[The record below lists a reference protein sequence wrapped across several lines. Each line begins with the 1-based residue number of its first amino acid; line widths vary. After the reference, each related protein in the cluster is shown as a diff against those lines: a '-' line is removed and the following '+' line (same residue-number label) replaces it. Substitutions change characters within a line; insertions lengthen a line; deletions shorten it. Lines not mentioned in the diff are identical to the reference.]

1 MTTSSKKKRSHPNK
15 YYVEIFI
22 TWYDIPS
29 FILIEWLVGWLVGKC
44 EKKPSLSKFFVK
56 ILIISKTFYKG
67 KFSYYCSPLHDEKLH
82 RLNLK
87 DENNVIKNDISRL
100 FDCGEKLY
108 PHTSSDGRE
117 DIRQELKCNDT
128 KGMAVQTKLI
138 MKTVNNGEFFLLRSI
153 GERWQQLSDRLAS
166 SINNLESCL
175 FQLAQNLLGQEKLCK
190 WFDEM
195 NKAMAQN
202 QGKKSTLM
210 EKKAQLADQE
220 ALVQRIFAHKPE
232 IDQIIEE
239 IRSANHL
246 DDSSVAE
253 CVVDLQQQ
261 CDELTQMAED
271 LLKQVK
277 EEVDIYEHF
286 EELCHDFSEK
296 LQFFHEKFSDCKD
309 VKGDKQSVQTRY
321 DTYKSMKENMV
332 DLEEKLKIIKSK
344 FVELDS
350 ITNTHGQDHT
360 KRTVESLEQDYGN
373 LKSEVFNIGCNMENV
388 LQQWKSYEN
397 NVNTL
402 LKWFSETDTLMKD
415 PQELCLTIEEKK
427 AKLEIAEELEKNIID
442 YETKIDQFSD
452 QSHALLHWSGNQQVK
467 NKISQLNSRYQQLK
481 QNIRDLVTK
490 CTTIASDHKD
500 YVTLLEKFTNIINNH
515 EIQLEEI
522 KDIKNIEDKDLRLS
536 DLLSEQESGNRVLSN
551 LLENGEKVLVC
562 TASAGR
568 DTIRKDLKN
577 LQRHWEDLGANLSDM
592 KKQSES
598 KQAMWSTFTDLS
610 NQVSVTILSWL
621 GNMKKCMDTKKEKPD
636 SMHDARAK
644 QRQFKILNQEIAAY
658 KKIINTL
665 EEQVMSLNNSEAN
678 QTMSNILKQYKSLVT
693 HSNMLSKD
701 SDEKLALVQKYQGL
715 HKSFTDWQKDMWE
728 RASQNIN
735 RSGNKKTLQN
745 SLSKVEKIMSVLIC
759 AYKKYTVHPVEKISS
774 DICFLRLL
782 INILR
787 RTVFTHSKNF
797 EGTLELETIR
807 IILNYLYTRPI
818 TAADYELFSLSTSI
832 AKDDQYNVILYNKIK
847 PKDTLLKPKLNL
859 SKLEEELDKNRPEG
873 EMMLIEVSNC
883 INELKEK
890 FPQHDSDVLD
900 QDLESLKNDSN
911 RFSSHI
917 KDVEHELQEKLKQW
931 KNYYDLFYKLIAWLS
946 QKESL
951 LKDYCPEEYTGRE
964 RATTLHIP
972 GERSLLQE
980 VEEEHKNLQDLQ
992 AFGTTLEKP
1001 IGYHRQTSE
1010 DDSGSDQPRSL
1021 DDSQSS
1027 SKDLPSAVSQI
1038 CTRYQTLL
1046 LTAKDIVKKSKHHHQ
1061 DHELFEN
1068 CQSKCV
1074 EALNS
1079 VEQQCGEIIKLKGN
1093 TQQLQTCLQKID
1105 NIVAGKRVT
1114 TMLLH
1119 ELIETAEKTNQN
1131 TMPEGQKEINEQVEK
1146 LQQMSTSLYEQI
1158 LNIASDLKTK
1168 ADNIKKLNMAITEEK
1183 DWLNRLNKQL
1193 GKDDG
1198 QYLKATLDEK
1208 KLQMQTYRTYLHDLS
1223 LHQQSVNVLKGKCTL
1238 LPERDKASIESIDSL
1253 CNDLILAKDKI
1264 QTCTRAAQNS
1274 LVFENISTRKKVMLF
1289 RSLKILATF
1298 VNVSADVTRCTET
1311 SNDRLSINNN
1321 MEKLKDIEK
1330 NIESEDMR
1338 LNDIDNILKDI
1349 IDTTA
1354 QEGYPALYQEVEK
1367 IKNNWA
1373 AIVGNVQ
1380 TNIAKLKLLLSQWV
1394 EYDND
1399 LEAYQNWLRNT
1410 DANLQ
1415 SSVLAKE
1422 LEIDAFT
1429 DKMQQLQKQTTMRKT
1444 SHVCDLGIKYQ
1455 QLVQAVKDQISK
1467 WLQYVSDHQN
1477 FEKKLQDCRSWI
1489 TTTKVKLPNCK
1500 KLDGSMVEME
1510 EKLTSIQ
1517 EALFQ
1522 KDEGFHKVQA
1532 IIEAGQGVLANT
1544 SPDGHKKIND
1554 AMSELQEDWSKIAA
1568 WMSEAKV
1575 LLEEHIR
1582 RWAGFMEQL
1591 QQLKMFVDEMQL
1603 LVNDANEFKTTLFDK
1618 KNIYEKLKVAEHKI
1632 SMEKLELENL
1642 KAKAIGMTEES
1653 SDTVPDCIKQAISL
1667 LQELNELKSTVQ
1679 NFLKIKENHYKDHQA
1694 FSHAYKDLRNWM
1706 RSAREKIPPLKES
1719 LCDQPAVE
1727 SGISVLLELQA
1738 EKTEG
1743 LSKLDKVIQFIDVT
1757 LATTSDDGKVM
1768 INEQKQSMKK
1778 EFANLFDEI
1787 EVMKQQLDEVN
1798 DQLKLFKTEH
1808 ELFTNWL
1815 QCIETELKEQR
1826 FSTKAN
1832 IDEKQSVVDRC
1843 NELDKDLVKK
1853 GKDKLEQLKSHGEV
1867 LCDFNVGMDIVN
1879 SKYHAVV
1886 NLCKVAIGKI
1896 RDLTKRFF
1904 VRTDIALSFQMFMS
1918 EMATAFAIPNLLQ
1931 ILWQKQKIIL
1941 AIHKKYKE
1949 QLSECKTW
1957 MQSAN
1962 QQLSSCNSLFSNR
1975 DALQSNFG
1983 TIQELLIKHEEGQPL
1998 LHNVIADSEKTLRST
2013 NNAGKEIVKKELQE
2027 LQADWDSLVS
2037 KLSEAKVQL
2046 ETSLLKWTDYKSSFT
2061 RLEEWLSEKEAYFR
2075 ELQDQRITPS
2085 AKESMAEKRA
2095 KLRKINSLAQD
2106 VLSFNSMIESVNSKA
2121 TELMCETKDND
2132 VSKDMSDIY
2141 SKYKALSAAV
2151 QDYLTNQRTFVDQ
2164 YQQYIDACNEMARWL
2179 SISSE
2184 SLSRCA
2190 EATGDQD
2197 AIKIKINKAKALYAQ
2212 LDDGLSKLRKVLRF
2226 GEMALVNCC
2235 DADRGIVDEEMGV
2248 MQQEYEQY
2256 KADLNEC
2263 KTSLEVGLVK
2273 WNEYEERFVSC
2284 SEWLAETEVLV
2295 QSFMKLQPNLSGKKS
2310 QLEQFQQH
2318 LQSIFD
2324 WQNELDHLN
2333 MKAQLLLDTC
2343 SDSRISNAVTTLTTK
2358 YNALLSLSKEVM
2370 RRLEQHYQEHQQ
2382 EQSLLSELCTWI
2394 EETKEKLKSCN
2405 KTTGSITDI
2414 QNRIE
2419 TTKSLKVSLEHEQNK
2434 LRYLLELKEKVI
2446 LNTDSDGAASI
2457 NEDMENLQ
2465 ADFDKLLNEI
2475 AAVRGNLL
2483 ERYRNVHR
2491 DIYAHKDLADKLRS
2505 KFKGDKPTE
2514 IQECLDKFEMIK
2526 NLVEGEINALEE
2538 QIKIHE
2544 QYKEAFKKITNW
2556 LNERKL
2562 CIKKASD
2569 FTTEKIKL
2577 DQNLASLISM
2587 NTNDFPTGEK
2597 LIENVMELGKKVQED
2612 SGQLGQSV
2620 VESQLE
2626 QITNDWENV
2635 KSLADKTSH
2644 QLEECLSC
2652 WTDYEAIHSVLSEWL
2667 KLLTELESHQSDIN
2681 DVNTKSSLLIELT
2694 GNMQV
2699 QDQTINLLSLHG
2711 SLESK
2716 IKDAIKKLQ
2725 KTLTDHS
2732 EYEKAKKDLCE
2743 WLNNTNAKI
2752 AENMKLGES
2761 CEMLAQKRDILKG
2774 LFANLPDGE
2783 KCLSAVH
2790 EASAKALSTSPSD
2803 NKRDEI
2809 RMEVQDMR
2817 SKIDE
2822 IEQTLNESINRI
2834 AKILMDWQEFDEG
2847 CKNVEKSLKNAQ
2859 NTLEKDI
2866 VPSPDIAEIKTQQDI
2881 LKVGKKRIY
2890 TNVKNIMIC
2899 YKKQK
2904 GWLLQQSFQLM
2915 SHNSLFIATLV
2926 ETDNQLKQHL
2936 DVMQEIR
2943 EFQQTIDK
2951 TKNKGQILIDKY
2963 KTEVKGYRVKIQ
2975 EQIENIQSSYDYL
2988 KQNAIN
2994 IRVSGKRLEESKI
3007 KFQEYEGALDH
3018 CEKILDDVE
3027 ITLSED
3033 VTFLTIE
3040 EAQKALASNKVLLKY
3055 VLLLM
3060 HFHIKIIQ
3068 AIVENLNA
3076 QIISLQDAIQ
3086 GCLEAQASLSR
3097 PSSPE
3102 ALPASMMIPER
3113 EVNMKIRLEDDIGQ
3127 AEERVVMIT
3136 KMLNEW
3142 NMFSN
3147 EIEEMRQWLKNQQ
3160 DNVEQLK
3167 NQDVLLSQESMSEK
3181 FTKYETLKSEAIQKQ
3196 DAVDDMESKI
3206 QVLNPESDLSDLKE
3220 GLSDLI
3226 TELEDLVID
3235 ASVNLSKLSDYF
3247 AMMKKIENQCKIYA
3261 DKLDQLDKQDSLSC
3275 SKKIDLLKGWLKDL
3289 KSLYDVYSDLKMISD
3304 KILDILCENE
3314 RPKLLCDVQAIEKI
3328 IQDLEK
3334 KIERKLQ
3341 NAETILANYYKIYEK
3356 LKSLLSEIENKA
3368 ESINKDVSN
3377 SYKIDIVKETL
3388 SSIKCTRNEL
3398 DKTKGRIEPMSKQS
3412 KDMLPNL
3419 HPDEQDSVNGLLQN
3433 INHAIDKLYR
3443 LLNSTENNLSETL
3456 KDRECFEKTVE
3467 NIEKRLKQALSSIPS
3482 EKLLP
3487 LTEKDCKDFVKATS
3501 KTNIEIT
3508 EFAESNI
3515 SELKKISEKVKKSC
3529 DDENRN
3535 AIDKLV
3541 KDLIQKVEDFKSKLE
3556 NEMREQVQHSEMI
3569 KKLNEDFTIIKKLV
3583 TKTKTVFDNESHP
3596 TDVSSLNEMIKSL
3609 QKLLDESHKI
3619 KMGEVLDKVH
3629 QTKNK
3634 LSPADKLEL
3643 DDRVQS
3649 ISQQLDYN
3657 ISAAV
3662 EKIKKL
3668 QEELQTLKA
3677 KEAKVQQLADK
3688 IKQISKDIDTSSAKS
3703 IGWTVDNAKDAFEKS
3718 EVIFKCFL
3726 NTLMKV
3732 NELYSDTKDLQ
3743 TTLPSNYSNL
3753 VNDLEAITYEC
3764 QEATNIAEAQRLK
3777 TKKAI
3782 DDRQMFQKTITEVT
3796 TEITEITE
3804 TLKTKSMLATARNKG
3819 DVIGAEG
3826 SLSDRNKIIEML
3838 QGLKNQ
3844 LGSLRSNIEKIKSQ
3858 HEATI
3863 AEQQKFSKEL
3873 NTLLDCLDKADSNF
3887 KSYPLLSLSVESV
3900 EEEISKLKEKYLK
3913 GAKTARQNLN
3923 SKLSAIKKKFIE
3935 VEKDVESLQ
3944 KDLDFE
3950 ALENQVITDQLGGLK
3965 QHLEDLR
3972 KLHDN
3977 NVESIKMYLKIWKEY
3992 CSLIDKVQDVLASSN
4007 MLNDMPVALN
4017 SIKLTLDVID
4027 KLLSESHQNEKV
4039 MEQMV
4044 KISKEIC
4051 EKANS
4056 RCRSQVQ
4063 EKVSDMKLNWK
4074 NFNQNLS
4081 EMNKSLKSICDTWED
4096 FNDQVKVLENDLTKF
4111 EIKLQDIEEGA
4122 TSFLQ
4127 MTEVLEQL
4135 TQLVAEVNLDE
4146 EKLSTAKSLSEV
4158 LLVYL
4163 KSTSQPSEK
4172 SQQEIEELVDSLI
4185 TRFEKLISTIQQR
4198 ITWIQ
4203 DDLKYL
4209 DKFDADV
4216 SALHSAL
4223 KDIES
4228 EISGLDV
4235 YNPDEEQVINKL
4247 NDVKARVCKICSDVK
4262 DLSQKICERYK
4273 SRASPPNITKQL
4285 QSLEIFSESVSE
4297 AMNDKESG
4305 FNEARKS
4312 RWDFK
4317 RDVEELSLWIQQ
4329 SLDLLEDNS
4338 MLPQPT
4344 RDALQDLTSEVPEAE
4359 ELLRKIAKAGA
4370 FLVNHSSINSERE
4383 LMKDTVA
4390 SLTNELG
4397 NLQSQLTKKNVL
4409 VSDALDA
4416 WNNFSTTLNAIKEW
4430 MKLANDLL
4438 NSRKPLKVL
4447 VDVRQR
4453 LSAINGVLKDHS
4465 HIHRQLVKLGKEV
4478 KKILEACSAGEL
4490 PEKVTETEQEV
4501 SDLENQLQEQSAL
4514 LQEMIEEWEQCQQ
4527 KLNEV
4532 SSWLDQTNSNMGSAA
4547 NKQKSLRDQL
4557 LHREKILADITVMR
4571 TKILMS
4577 MEKLNVHFKSRP
4589 NDNIQI
4595 KNQSDDLLQ
4604 KLSVLKDKCSDEVQ
4618 NLDKCLEQH
4627 DDYSANIQ
4635 KLRSMLSNAEL
4646 QMRTLSSPSITQI
4659 DQQKK
4664 SDEQNAFLEQSK
4676 KYRNQIDTLNNKI
4689 KQLNQRK
4696 VPDPDPFK
4704 LKIDFSHLNVRPA
4717 SPRICLSRHAS
4728 ISSLDSDSGLKTSF
4742 HSDVLSDSA
4751 DNEVA
4756 QISTSAEKEKSKT
4769 FQRVTIPKISIS
4781 DQQETDSP
4789 DLKQKDSSA
4798 FQKPPLPPKA
4808 STVTIEEVQ
4817 SIEKVQSIE
4826 GVQSIEEVQSA
4837 EVKKSDYTFEK
4848 VPTSPT
4854 NDIKPTLVQTSDV
4867 SIIDKPSYADVA
4879 SGRASPHPISEE
4891 LQETPIKGPVLL
4903 SKSELSSFHSVDPNK
4918 EKSSFKQPSDQG
4930 NKLAHPVSSSDQDTS
4945 EPTSP
4950 VSLQSTESSS
4960 QSSYFVP
4967 IIASTSK
4974 LSDPVVV
4981 QTQKVTVH
4989 QGRAPDGSATISH
5002 FSGSYAVEKRRSYG
5016 GKQATVRN
5024 IVSETVTKQET
5035 RHEQTSLTYA
5045 DIARKSASC
5054 SDSGSEDT
5062 KKNVTADGR
5071 TRPKDPDIR
5080 KDSAA
5085 KKQSYSQNQKNV
5097 YEPLPIQKFDAKN
5110 GMSRG
5115 FDSGDVMEK
5124 VENLDNF
5131 DSDATLLASEEP
5143 VTTDPQ
5149 CLADEKVSSKQ
5160 TKSEQKT
5167 KKKKRSKK
5175 ESSHSTTD
5183 DEISENIASG
5193 FDSGGKQPNL
5203 GDPKQKQRRKKP
5215 SNSSKCQAKASKSE
5229 LSEKP
5234 DNGTKDPSSV
5244 NRSSQINVSQDKMF
5258 HADSTKINT
5267 NNINQQTLNSLKT
5280 DIDRNAELIVKTRS
5294 SSQTDLQLKL
5304 LVIQDI
5310 NSELSKFT
5318 ENLENI
5324 ERNAI
5329 ICIQNDED
5337 VSFYL
5342 STVALLLRRI
5352 SHMRNET
5359 LYMEQ
5364 SLLNQSTMEDEGVAD
5379 HKLALYRVE
5388 IKVLEAWLNNQNA
5401 TCERIIRMTTFNTS
5415 IPHLTDQIKI
5425 IKHTEKDLL
5434 VKQAELP
5441 NLCRR
5446 IDQLKHCSLFSDHS
5460 RIIWAIS
5467 DVNEC
5472 QNTLIQILKRLKDCY
5487 CIVEAAIKRIKQK
5500 KRSRKGSI
5508 MAAVFDH
5515 YVDNQF
5521 EDEYCEKIVVNNAP
5535 EYASQT
5541 LTFSTSKSKTEEQ
5554 FECEKKVITMY
5565 ETVTTH
5571 TLKLDLSTASEIINE
5586 NENITF
5592 NHDCIPQD
5600 CNPQVYLENK
5610 DYYFNK
5616 ECDVPG
5622 LYINPTSTAELD
5634 ETPSFSPISV
5644 SKSEL
5649 SDSDDIKILPKHQDF
5664 ISKSETITCQQLPY
5678 KFKRKKLKKHKCF
5691 SCTNQQEKSECSCSP
5706 SAYLSCSDSDN
5717 SSISLDPSDDNP
5729 VNTGFMP
5736 ARSPEKMHMSHLV
5749 CDPSE
5754 NLGPFITGTKV
5765 PKDTSLGN
5773 TGDVKIMDDSIKSKV
5788 SNIPLDVTE
5797 VEPQS
5802 ICQIEEKNLQNGF
5815 NPVFEPP
5822 RKVISNSEDLLNLED
5837 KIQKYPKILKYL
5849 MNLKIPLMKN
5859 LHQ

>member
-1 MTTSSKKKRSHPNK
+1 MKVIHK
-15 YYVEIFI
+15 FQQ
-22 TWYDIPS
+22 
-29 FILIEWLVGWLVGKC
+29 KC
-44 EKKPSLSKFFVK
+44 
-56 ILIISKTFYKG
+56 I
-67 KFSYYCSPLHDEKLH
+67 H
-82 RLNLK
+82 
-87 DENNVIKNDISRL
+87 
-100 FDCGEKLY
+100 
-108 PHTSSDGRE
+108 
-117 DIRQELKCNDT
+117 
-128 KGMAVQTKLI
+128 
-138 MKTVNNGEFFLLRSI
+138 
-153 GERWQQLSDRLAS
+153 
-166 SINNLESCL
+166 
-175 FQLAQNLLGQEKLCK
+175 
-190 WFDEM
+190 
-195 NKAMAQN
+195 
-202 QGKKSTLM
+202 
-210 EKKAQLADQE
+210 
-220 ALVQRIFAHKPE
+220 
-232 IDQIIEE
+232 
-239 IRSANHL
+239 
-246 DDSSVAE
+246 
-253 CVVDLQQQ
+253 
-261 CDELTQMAED
+261 
-271 LLKQVK
+271 LLK
-277 EEVDIYEHF
+277 
-286 EELCHDFSEK
+286 
-296 LQFFHEKFSDCKD
+296 
-309 VKGDKQSVQTRY
+309 
-321 DTYKSMKENMV
+321 
-332 DLEEKLKIIKSK
+332 
-344 FVELDS
+344 
-350 ITNTHGQDHT
+350 
-360 KRTVESLEQDYGN
+360 
-373 LKSEVFNIGCNMENV
+373 
-388 LQQWKSYEN
+388 
-397 NVNTL
+397 
-402 LKWFSETDTLMKD
+402 LM
-415 PQELCLTIEEKK
+415 
-427 AKLEIAEELEKNIID
+427 
-442 YETKIDQFSD
+442 
-452 QSHALLHWSGNQQVK
+452 
-467 NKISQLNSRYQQLK
+467 
-481 QNIRDLVTK
+481 
-490 CTTIASDHKD
+490 
-500 YVTLLEKFTNIINNH
+500 
-515 EIQLEEI
+515 
-522 KDIKNIEDKDLRLS
+522 
-536 DLLSEQESGNRVLSN
+536 
-551 LLENGEKVLVC
+551 NG
-562 TASAGR
+562 
-568 DTIRKDLKN
+568 
-577 LQRHWEDLGANLSDM
+577 
-592 KKQSES
+592 
-598 KQAMWSTFTDLS
+598 
-610 NQVSVTILSWL
+610 
-621 GNMKKCMDTKKEKPD
+621 
-636 SMHDARAK
+636 
-644 QRQFKILNQEIAAY
+644 
-658 KKIINTL
+658 
-665 EEQVMSLNNSEAN
+665 
-678 QTMSNILKQYKSLVT
+678 
-693 HSNMLSKD
+693 
-701 SDEKLALVQKYQGL
+701 
-715 HKSFTDWQKDMWE
+715 
-728 RASQNIN
+728 
-735 RSGNKKTLQN
+735 
-745 SLSKVEKIMSVLIC
+745 
-759 AYKKYTVHPVEKISS
+759 
-774 DICFLRLL
+774 
-782 INILR
+782 
-787 RTVFTHSKNF
+787 
-797 EGTLELETIR
+797 
-807 IILNYLYTRPI
+807 
-818 TAADYELFSLSTSI
+818 
-832 AKDDQYNVILYNKIK
+832 
-847 PKDTLLKPKLNL
+847 
-859 SKLEEELDKNRPEG
+859 
-873 EMMLIEVSNC
+873 
-883 INELKEK
+883 
-890 FPQHDSDVLD
+890 
-900 QDLESLKNDSN
+900 
-911 RFSSHI
+911 
-917 KDVEHELQEKLKQW
+917 
-931 KNYYDLFYKLIAWLS
+931 
-946 QKESL
+946 
-951 LKDYCPEEYTGRE
+951 
-964 RATTLHIP
+964 
-972 GERSLLQE
+972 
-980 VEEEHKNLQDLQ
+980 
-992 AFGTTLEKP
+992 
-1001 IGYHRQTSE
+1001 
-1010 DDSGSDQPRSL
+1010 
-1021 DDSQSS
+1021 SS
-1027 SKDLPSAVSQI
+1027 S
-1038 CTRYQTLL
+1038 
-1046 LTAKDIVKKSKHHHQ
+1046 
-1061 DHELFEN
+1061 
-1068 CQSKCV
+1068 
-1074 EALNS
+1074 
-1079 VEQQCGEIIKLKGN
+1079 
-1093 TQQLQTCLQKID
+1093 
-1105 NIVAGKRVT
+1105 
-1114 TMLLH
+1114 
-1119 ELIETAEKTNQN
+1119 
-1131 TMPEGQKEINEQVEK
+1131 
-1146 LQQMSTSLYEQI
+1146 
-1158 LNIASDLKTK
+1158 
-1168 ADNIKKLNMAITEEK
+1168 
-1183 DWLNRLNKQL
+1183 
-1193 GKDDG
+1193 
-1198 QYLKATLDEK
+1198 
-1208 KLQMQTYRTYLHDLS
+1208 
-1223 LHQQSVNVLKGKCTL
+1223 
-1238 LPERDKASIESIDSL
+1238 
-1253 CNDLILAKDKI
+1253 
-1264 QTCTRAAQNS
+1264 
-1274 LVFENISTRKKVMLF
+1274 
-1289 RSLKILATF
+1289 
-1298 VNVSADVTRCTET
+1298 VSADVTRCTET

-1410 DANLQ
+1410 DAVIHAIH
-1415 SSVLAKE
+1415 SVLAKE

-2881 LKVGKKRIY
+2881 LKVGKIQFEQMYKENCKNNTFKNHHHIVISATVCTTTLRHCLDNIALLKKEKDDKCGLAEAVSISNHIPESSVKQKADNLMKNLNEVKALCQKRIY

-2994 IRVSGKRLEESKI
+2994 IRKRLEESKI

-3040 EAQKALASNKVLLKY
+3040 EAQKALASNK
-3055 VLLLM
+3055 
-3060 HFHIKIIQ
+3060 

-3275 SKKIDLLKGWLKDL
+3275 SKKIDLLKVNYNIYCILFSGWLKDL

-3718 EVIFKCFL
+3718 E

-3900 EEEISKLKEKYLK
+3900 EEEISKLKVKYICYYHYVYLFSSKIDAFSHNLFGAYKSHPNFLDYYSSFCVSLEFLCVHKTSKEVKRQLESAEKTKNKLK
-3913 GAKTARQNLN
+3913 ATFGTENEIPESFQE
-3923 SKLSAIKKKFIE
+3923 KFSGLGTSSE
-3935 VEKDVESLQ
+3935 GDTK
-3944 KDLDFE
+3944 
-3950 ALENQVITDQLGGLK
+3950 VITDQLGGLK